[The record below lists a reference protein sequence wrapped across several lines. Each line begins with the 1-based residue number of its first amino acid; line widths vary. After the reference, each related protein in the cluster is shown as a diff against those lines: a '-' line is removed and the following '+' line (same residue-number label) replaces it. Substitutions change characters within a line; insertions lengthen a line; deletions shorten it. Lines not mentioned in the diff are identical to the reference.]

1 MAKPALLTAP
11 LIASAPIVTATSS
24 QYDIRVNN
32 GLAAYVASPYT
43 AQYVSAPYASAPYV
57 SAPYVSAPY
66 ASAAYLNAPYI
77 Y

>member
-43 AQYVSAPYASAPYV
+43 APYVSAPYV